1 VIRRVANTLI
11 LLVLVL
17 VGLGLVM
24 LASTSGVRGNTLYGD
39 PAYFIKRQA
48 IWVGAGTVAAFALS
62 FFDYRRWRASAVP
75 LVGVSLAL
83 LVAVLIPGVGM
94 KVGGAYRWLRLGPMS
109 FQPSEMA
116 KLTVVV
122 MLAAWM
128 SWMGRRA
135 LDWRHGVAIPMA
147 ATAVFAGL
155 LVKEPDIGTTAL
167 VGVVAIVIIFVGGS
181 RWWHLAI
188 PTGLGA
194 LGLVVRVA
202 SDPLRWKRVL
212 AHFFPDQYQDV
223 SYHVTQ
229 SKIAFIKGHWLGVGL
244 GNSIQ
249 KHLYLPE
256 AHTDFI
262 LAIIAEELG
271 LAASLGVALMFIGV
285 TVCGLVISYHAPD
298 TFGRL
303 LGFGITMLL
312 SGQAAINIGVV
323 TGVFPTKGL
332 PLPFISYGGTSMM
345 LSLACVGIL
354 LNIARYAQHETEEAQ
369 ERPFKDRW
377 QDF

>member
-1 VIRRVANTLI
+1 VIRFVANTLI
-11 LLVLVL
+11 VQVLVL

-24 LASTSGVRGNTLYGD
+24 LASTSGVRGNALYGD
-39 PAYFIKRQA
+39 PLYFIKRQA
-48 IWVGAGTVAAFALS
+48 VWVCAGAVAAILLS
-62 FFDYRRWRASAVP
+62 RFDYRRWRALAVP
-75 LVGVSLAL
+75 LACLSAAL
-83 LVAVLIPGVGM
+83 LVAVVIPGVGVR
-94 KVGGAYRWLRLGPMS
+94 VGGAFRWLRIGPMS

-116 KLTVVV
+116 KLAVVV

-135 LDWRHGVAIPMA
+135 LDWRYGAVIPLA
-147 ATAVFAGL
+147 ATGIFALL
-155 LVKEPDIGTTAL
+155 LVMEPDIGTTAL
-167 VGVVAIVIIFVGGS
+167 VGLVAMVILFVGGS

-188 PTGLGA
+188 GAA
-194 LGLVVRVA
+194 LGGCGLAWRILQDPVR
-202 SDPLRWKRVL
+202 LERLL
-212 AHFFPDQYQDV
+212 AHFNPEAHGKV
-223 SYHVTQ
+223 SYHVSQ
-229 SKIAFIKGHWLGVGL
+229 SRIAFIKGHWLGVGL

-262 LAIIAEELG
+262 LAILAEELG
-271 LAASLGVALMFIGV
+271 LPASLGVTLMFVGV
-285 TVCGLVISYHAPD
+285 TVCGIVISYHAPD

-303 LGFGITMLL
+303 LGFGLTMLL

-354 LNIARYAQHETEEAQ
+354 LNIARYARHETEEAQ

-377 QDF
+377 QEF